1 MIADPRLRG
10 VSLTG
15 SERAGT
21 VVAETA
27 GRNLKK
33 VVLELGG
40 SDPYIILDTPDV
52 EEAAETAWGTR
63 MENVGQA
70 CNSNKRMIVMDD
82 VYDDFV
88 AALVKRAAAMT
99 PRPAGDDSDEAYS
112 PMVSRKAAENLLAQ
126 VRDAVSK
133 GATLHVG
140 GTLDDGTGA
149 YFAPA
154 VLTGVT
160 PDMRAYREELF
171 GPVAVVYKVSSD
183 DEAVKLANVV
193 DFGLGGAVWSA
204 DEERAVSVA
213 EQLEVGMANVNTPAG
228 EGADLPFGGTKRSG
242 FGRELGPLGID
253 EFVNK
258 RLFYVEK

>member
-1 MIADPRLRG
+1 VG
-10 VSLTG
+10 H
-15 SERAGT
+15 
-21 VVAETA
+21 
-27 GRNLKK
+27 
-33 VVLELGG
+33 
-40 SDPYIILDTPDV
+40 
-52 EEAAETAWGTR
+52 R

-88 AALVKRAAAMT
+88 AALVRRAAAMT

-126 VRDAVSK
+126 VQDAVTK

-140 GTLDDGTGA
+140 GTRGDTGA

-160 PDMRAYREELF
+160 PDMRAYKEELF
-171 GPVAVVYKVSSD
+171 GPVAVVYKVNSD

-204 DEERAVSVA
+204 DEDRATRVA

-258 RLFYVEK
+258 RLFYIEK

>member
-1 MIADPRLRG
+1 MAPRQ
-10 VSLTG
+10 
-15 SERAGT
+15 
-21 VVAETA
+21 
-27 GRNLKK
+27 
-33 VVLELGG
+33 
-40 SDPYIILDTPDV
+40 P
-52 EEAAETAWGTR
+52 
-63 MENVGQA
+63 
-70 CNSNKRMIVMDD
+70 
-82 VYDDFV
+82 
-88 AALVKRAAAMT
+88 
-99 PRPAGDDSDEAYS
+99 GDDSPRSYS
-112 PMVSRKAAENLLAQ
+112 PMVSRKAAENLLGQ

-140 GTLDDGTGA
+140 GTLDDGKGA

-171 GPVAVVYKVSSD
+171 GPVAVVYKVSTD
-183 DEAVKLANVV
+183 AEAEVHHV
-193 DFGLGGAVWSA
+193 G
-204 DEERAVSVA
+204 